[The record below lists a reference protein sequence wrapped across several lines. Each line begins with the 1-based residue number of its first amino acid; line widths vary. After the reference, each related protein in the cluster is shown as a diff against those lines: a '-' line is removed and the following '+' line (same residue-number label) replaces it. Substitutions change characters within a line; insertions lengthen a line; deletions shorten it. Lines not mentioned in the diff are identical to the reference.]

1 MTATREQKE
10 QMLLNVIQKK
20 GFEDENTLWFA
31 TVVEMVDNMEHLI
44 LCEAIALKTLEE
56 KLKSL
61 L

>member
-31 TVVEMVDNMEHLI
+31 MVAEMVDDMEYLI
-44 LCEAIALKTLEE
+44 LCETIALKTLEE
-56 KLKSL
+56 KLKNL

>member
-1 MTATREQKE
+1 MTAIREQKE

-31 TVVEMVDNMEHLI
+31 MVAEMVDDMEHLI
-44 LCEAIALKTLEE
+44 LCEAIALKTFEE
-56 KLKSL
+56 KVKSL